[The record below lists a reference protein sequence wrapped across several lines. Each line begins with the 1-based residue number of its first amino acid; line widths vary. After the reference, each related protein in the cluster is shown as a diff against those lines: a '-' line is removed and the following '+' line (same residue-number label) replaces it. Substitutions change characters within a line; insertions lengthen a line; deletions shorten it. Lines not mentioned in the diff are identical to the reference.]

1 MEKVRFDLQLFAEEA
16 PAQAQPE
23 GTEPPEG
30 QEPAQEQGAGQMGVG
45 MYLLPNSVTAK
56 QFLLTHKTQRLTL
69 QSI

>member
-30 QEPAQEQGAGQMGVG
+30 QEPAQEQAIRNTPTRML
-45 MYLLPNSVTAK
+45 MLSSTRNSPSGK
-56 QFLLTHKTQRLTL
+56 RNRKRR
-69 QSI
+69 